1 MKTMSF
7 EKDVYKTLQK
17 VQSARDLRI
26 TSSSLLSATITQRGR
41 RKEPPMNSSAAIFP
55 KQEGVPGYRGAGFLK
70 SDTGLSSIS
79 ALVHIIGPIK
89 LQNELIARFLEDE
102 AGLQCLCAQGFGE
115 VLLGEDAQRNMQH
128 FILRD
133 CQADDLSDFWSEM
146 DRHSHFSLSRCRIAL
161 FNVDPR
167 QATEKDAIQRG
178 IRGIFY
184 KGDPLER
191 LSKGVQVILQGELW
205 FSRKT
210 MSKLLS
216 AQRRSL
222 SSEEDPLVIT
232 AREREILAKIAS
244 GYSNKDIAS
253 SLFIS
258 THTVKTHLYNI
269 YRKINVSNRLQAILW
284 ATKNL

>member
-1 MKTMSF
+1 MYSS
-7 EKDVYKTLQK
+7 TL
-17 VQSARDLRI
+17 
-26 TSSSLLSATITQRGR
+26 
-41 RKEPPMNSSAAIFP
+41 IFP
-55 KQEGVPGYRGAGFLK
+55 KKEGVPGHRGAGVLK

-79 ALVHIIGPIK
+79 ALVHIIGSIK

-102 AGLQCLCAQGFGE
+102 TGLQCLCAQGFGE
-115 VLLGEDAQRNMQH
+115 VLRGEDIQRNMRH
-128 FILRD
+128 LILRD
-133 CQADDLSDFWSEM
+133 CQADDLSNFWNEL
-146 DRHSHFSLSRCRIAL
+146 DRHSRFSFSRCLIAL
-161 FNVDPR
+161 FNVNPY
-167 QATEKDAIQRG
+167 QAKEKDAIQRG

-184 KGDPLER
+184 KGDSLEKI
-191 LSKGVQVILQGELW
+191 SKGVQTILQGELW

-210 MSKLLS
+210 MSKLLFE
-216 AQRRSL
+216 QRGSL
-222 SSEEDPLVIT
+222 SLSEEDPILIT